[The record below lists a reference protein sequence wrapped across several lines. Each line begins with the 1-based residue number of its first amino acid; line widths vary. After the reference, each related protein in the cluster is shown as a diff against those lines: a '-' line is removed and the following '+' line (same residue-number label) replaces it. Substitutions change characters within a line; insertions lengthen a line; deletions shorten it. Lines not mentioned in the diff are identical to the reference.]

1 VVPPQDEVALA
12 EAIIHYFA
20 ARLRPDME
28 RRVQQD
34 AQTNVFAWNKLVAC
48 IEDIEAG

>member
-1 VVPPQDEVALA
+1 MRSNALA

-20 ARLRPDME
+20 AQLRPAME

-34 AQTNVFAWNKLVAC
+34 SQTNVFAWNKLVAS
-48 IEDIEAG
+48 IEQIEAE